1 MVKVSI
7 KKNIKPKTTKQKQ
20 KQTQK
25 QIVNINIGDTI
36 TKKKRGRPTKKSK
49 IEKQQIK
56 PVSQQP
62 IIQSYNQPIFKQST
76 PQQPSSLASSILA
89 SQNIPSVKKE
99 EVKEESTIRKA
110 LIDQNLSTA
119 EDPIEKTNDL
129 ERVRVERL
137 KKFEKPK
144 IEIIKDEPIRSAL
157 LGQLLSEQG
166 DDTEE
171 INALKFQTPERQS
184 FGTQT
189 QLFSLSLE
197 PPESFE
203 SLSALRKEQK
213 ARSKKFD
220 ILRQRRTI
228 TSTDTEEFVPT
239 VNEEQTNETPLTQP
253 EERGAIDLLTQSE
266 STEEN
271 PLLPTIETEI
281 NPFISKPV
289 EPIDETL
296 ELGFGGLSEG
306 SIQTSVG
313 TILPPEPVSQEQLLR
328 KQQQLPPLTILT
340 PIPYRTERLVK
351 DEGPSEGASEGQ
363 AEGSTEGRAEITQ
376 EAKPL
381 KPSDYIRAKWREL
394 SSAGALEG
402 YNYTFT
408 NKTGKSQVRPSKDL
422 LLEILSIDPSY
433 EPPDSKKPGVKITK

>member
-1 MVKVSI
+1 MVKVKV
-7 KKNIKPKTTKQKQ
+7 KKNIKPKITKQ

-25 QIVNINIGDTI
+25 TNVVVNISSDVI
-36 TKKKRGRPTKKSK
+36 KKKRGRPTKRSK
-49 IEKQQIK
+49 IEKTSIK
-56 PVSQQP
+56 PASQQP
-62 IIQSYNQPIFKQST
+62 ITQSYNQPIFKQST
-76 PQQPSSLASSILA
+76 PQQPSTLTSSILA
-89 SQNIPSVKKE
+89 SQNIPKVIKE

-144 IEIIKDEPIRSAL
+144 VEIIQDEPIRNAL
-157 LGQLLSEQG
+157 LSQLLSEQG

-171 INALKFQTPERQS
+171 INALKFNEPEKKS

-189 QLFSLSLE
+189 QLFRVSLE

-203 SLSALRKEQK
+203 SLSALRNEQK
-213 ARSKKFD
+213 TRSKKFD

-228 TSTDTEEFVPT
+228 TAKDIEELVPT
-239 VNEEQTNETPLTQP
+239 LNEEQIDQTPLTQP
-253 EERGAIDLLTQSE
+253 EERGASDLLLQTE
-266 STEEN
+266 SAEPN

-281 NPFISKPV
+281 NPFSSKPV
-289 EPIDETL
+289 EPIDPTL
-296 ELGFGGLSEG
+296 ELGFGGLIEE

-313 TILPPEPVSQEQLLR
+313 NILPPEPVSQEQLLR
-328 KQQQLPPLTILT
+328 KQQQLPPLTILN

-351 DEGPSEGASEGQ
+351 DEGAAEEPTEGQ
-363 AEGSTEGRAEITQ
+363 SEIIQ

-408 NKTGKSQVRPSKDL
+408 NKKGISQVRPSKDL